1 MEIGEEKNKIEN
13 EAKKLNIDSRIFF
26 LGIRNDVGELLS
38 AMDLFIL
45 PSIYEGA
52 PLSLIEAQ
60 TNGIDAIVTSNI
72 SKEVFINDNVIPL
85 ELIEEKWVNKIE
97 ECLENEIKEEERK
110 KMYKNVENQKYDI
123 LETANLFENKY
134 YYIGDQL

>member
-97 ECLENEIKEEERK
+97 ECLANEIKEEERK

-134 YYIGDQL
+134 YYIGE

>member
-13 EAKKLNIDSRIFF
+13 EAQKLNIDRRIFF
-26 LGIRNDVGELLS
+26 LGIRNDVGEVLS

-123 LETANLFENKY
+123 LETANSFENKY
-134 YYIGDQL
+134 YYIGE

>member
-85 ELIEEKWVNKIE
+85 ELIEEKWVNRIE
-97 ECLENEIKEEERK
+97 ECLANEINEEERK

-134 YYIGDQL
+134 YYIGE

>member
-1 MEIGEEKNKIEN
+1 
-13 EAKKLNIDSRIFF
+13 
-26 LGIRNDVGELLS
+26 
-38 AMDLFIL
+38 MDLFIL

-97 ECLENEIKEEERK
+97 ECLANEIKEEERK

-134 YYIGDQL
+134 YYIGE

>member
-60 TNGIDAIVTSNI
+60 TNGIDSIVTSNI

-134 YYIGDQL
+134 YYIGE

>member
-60 TNGIDAIVTSNI
+60 ANGIDAIVTSNI
-72 SKEVFINDNVIPL
+72 SKEVFINYNVMPL
-85 ELIEEKWVNKIE
+85 ELIEEKWVNRIE
-97 ECLENEIKEEERK
+97 ECLQNEIKEEERK

-134 YYIGDQL
+134 YYIGE

>member
-134 YYIGDQL
+134 YYIGE

>member
-1 MEIGEEKNKIEN
+1 MEIGEERNKIEN

-134 YYIGDQL
+134 YYIGE

>member
-60 TNGIDAIVTSNI
+60 KNGIDAIVTSNI
-72 SKEVFINDNVIPL
+72 SKEVLINDNVIPL
-85 ELIEEKWVNKIE
+85 ELIEEKWVNRIE
-97 ECLENEIKEEERK
+97 ECLANEIKEEERK

-134 YYIGDQL
+134 YYIGE

>member
-85 ELIEEKWVNKIE
+85 ELIEEKWVNRIE

-134 YYIGDQL
+134 YYIGE

>member
-1 MEIGEEKNKIEN
+1 MEIEKEKNKIEN

-85 ELIEEKWVNKIE
+85 ELIEEKWVNRIE
-97 ECLENEIKEEERK
+97 ECLANEIKEEERK

-134 YYIGDQL
+134 YYIGE

>member
-60 TNGIDAIVTSNI
+60 ANGIDAIVTTNI
-72 SKEVFINDNVIPL
+72 SKEVFINDNVMPL

-97 ECLENEIKEEERK
+97 DCLQNEIKEEERK
-110 KMYKNVENQKYDI
+110 KMYKNVENKKYDI
-123 LETANLFENKY
+123 IETANLFENKY
-134 YYIGDQL
+134 YYIGE

>member
-72 SKEVFINDNVIPL
+72 SKEVSINDNVIPL

-97 ECLENEIKEEERK
+97 ECLANEIKEEERK

-134 YYIGDQL
+134 YYIGE

>member
-72 SKEVFINDNVIPL
+72 SKEVFINDNVIQL

-134 YYIGDQL
+134 YYIGE

>member
-97 ECLENEIKEEERK
+97 ECLDNEIKEEERK

>member
-97 ECLENEIKEEERK
+97 ECLANEIKEEERK

>member
-85 ELIEEKWVNKIE
+85 ELIEEKWVNRIE
-97 ECLENEIKEEERK
+97 ECLANEIKEEERK

-134 YYIGDQL
+134 YYIGE

>member
-110 KMYKNVENQKYDI
+110 KMYKNIENQKYDI

-134 YYIGDQL
+134 YYIGE

>member
-97 ECLENEIKEEERK
+97 ECLENEIKKEERK

-134 YYIGDQL
+134 YYIGE

>member
-97 ECLENEIKEEERK
+97 ECLANEIKEEERK
-110 KMYKNVENQKYDI
+110 KMYKNVEKQKYDI

-134 YYIGDQL
+134 YYIGE

>member
-123 LETANLFENKY
+123 LETVNLFENKY
-134 YYIGDQL
+134 YYIGE

>member
-97 ECLENEIKEEERK
+97 ECLANEIKE
-110 KMYKNVENQKYDI
+110 YKNVENQKYDI

-134 YYIGDQL
+134 YYIGE

>member
-13 EAKKLNIDSRIFF
+13 EAQKLNIDSRIFF

>member
-38 AMDLFIL
+38 AMDLSIL

-97 ECLENEIKEEERK
+97 ECLDNEIKEEERK

>member
-97 ECLENEIKEEERK
+97 ECLANEIKEEERK
-110 KMYKNVENQKYDI
+110 KCIKM
-123 LETANLFENKY
+123 
-134 YYIGDQL
+134 

>member
-134 YYIGDQL
+134 YYIVE

>member
-1 MEIGEEKNKIEN
+1 LEIGEEKNKIEN

-60 TNGIDAIVTSNI
+60 TNGIDSIVTSNI

-134 YYIGDQL
+134 YYIGE

>member
-1 MEIGEEKNKIEN
+1 MEIGEEKKKIEN

-134 YYIGDQL
+134 YYIGE

>member
-72 SKEVFINDNVIPL
+72 SKEVLINDNVIPL
-85 ELIEEKWVNKIE
+85 ELIEEKWVNRIE
-97 ECLENEIKEEERK
+97 ECLANEIKEEERK

-134 YYIGDQL
+134 YYIGE

>member
-97 ECLENEIKEEERK
+97 ECLDNEIKEEERK

-134 YYIGDQL
+134 YYIGE

>member
-1 MEIGEEKNKIEN
+1 MEIGEEKNKTEN

-134 YYIGDQL
+134 YYIGE

>member
-13 EAKKLNIDSRIFF
+13 EAQKLNIDSRIFF

-60 TNGIDAIVTSNI
+60 ANGIDAIVTSNI
-72 SKEVFINDNVIPL
+72 SKEVFINHNVMPL
-85 ELIEEKWVNKIE
+85 ELIEEKWVNRIE
-97 ECLENEIKEEERK
+97 ECLQNEIKEEERK

-134 YYIGDQL
+134 YYIGE

>member
-97 ECLENEIKEEERK
+97 ECLENEIKEEKRK